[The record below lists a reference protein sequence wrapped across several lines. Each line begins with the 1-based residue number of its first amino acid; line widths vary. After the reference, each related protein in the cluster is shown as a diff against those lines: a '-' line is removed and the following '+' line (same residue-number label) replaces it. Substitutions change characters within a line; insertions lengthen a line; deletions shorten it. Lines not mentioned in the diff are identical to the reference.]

1 MLEFDMTDL
10 GKMRYYL
17 GIKIMQRSDGIFISK
32 KNKNA
37 LKVLERFG
45 MSKSN
50 LVLNPIV
57 SSCELLKMKIESKWT
72 TFYTNKL

>member
-1 MLEFDMTDL
+1 MGYSLA
-10 GKMRYYL
+10 
-17 GIKIMQRSDGIFISK
+17 K